1 MMNASVDL
9 SRRNPQEDF
18 ELIQRIGSGTYGD
31 VYKARNVNTGELAA
45 IKVIKLEPGEDF
57 AVVQQ
62 EILMMKD
69 CKHSNI
75 VAYFGSY
82 LRRDKLWISMEYCG
96 GGSLQDI
103 YHVTGPLL
111 ESQIAYMSRE
121 TLQGLYYLHNK
132 GKMHRDIKGANIL
145 LTDNGYVKLADFGV
159 SAQITATL
167 AKRKSFIGT
176 PYWMAPEV
184 AAVERKGGYN
194 QLCDIWAVGI
204 TAIELAELQP
214 PMFELH
220 PMRALFLMTKSNF
233 QPPKLKDK
241 VKWTDN
247 FHHFVKVALTKNPKK
262 RPTAEKLLQH
272 PFVSQP
278 LSRTLAKELLDRA
291 KNPDHN
297 NYNDFDDDDPEPE
310 SPVSV
315 PHRIRSTS
323 RSTREGKTL
332 SEINFGQVKF
342 DPPLRKETEPHHE
355 PCDSEPY
362 LDCVEELYYTARS
375 NLDLQLDYSHDS
387 PCLLGGNKSL
397 LKSVEEELQ
406 QRGHVAHLGEDE
418 EDDDDGADDETHT
431 HKMNTILRPK
441 VPPPLPPK
449 PKSISSPQPQPKQDD
464 SQSHSEDDGSG
475 TIKRCPAPQTP
486 KPASN
491 VPPRPPPP
499 RLPPHRRSSLGNET
513 ASERSDGEA
522 SSAPEDDGSFRHFW
536 EWLHTPHTEEE
547 LEEAWEVLKEVKEE
561 QEKEDEEERNGLN
574 SSHNGERNSPADRQ
588 QSTMPPSVP
597 IRKDKKDVPMPSSN
611 GLPPTPKVHMGA
623 CFSKV
628 FNGCPLKIHCATSWI
643 NPDTRDQYLI
653 FGAEEGIYTLNLN
666 ELHETTMEQLFPR
679 RCTWLYVMNNNLLS
693 VSGKASQLYSHGMPG
708 LFDQARQLQKLPV
721 AIPTHKLP
729 DKMIPRKFAVST
741 KIPDTKGC
749 QKCCVVR
756 NPYTGHKYLC
766 GAFQSHVMLLEWVE
780 SMQKFMLIKTI
791 DFPLPCP
798 LEVFEMLVV
807 PEQTY
812 PLICVA
818 VSKGS
823 ELNQVVRFGTVNPN
837 PNATSSWF
845 TETDTPQ
852 TCVIHVTQLER
863 DTILVC
869 LDRCIKIVNLQG
881 RLKSSR
887 KLSAELT
894 FNFQIESTV
903 CLQDSVLAFWRH
915 GMQGRSFK
923 TNEITQEIS
932 DSTRIFRLLGSD
944 RQSDHDRGITLP
956 RVVVLE
962 SRPTDNPTA
971 HSNLY
976 ILAGHENSY

>member
-1 MMNASVDL
+1 MTSSGDL

-62 EILMMKD
+62 EIIMMKD

-103 YHVTGPLL
+103 YHVTGPLS

-214 PMFELH
+214 PMFDLH

-241 VKWTDN
+241 VKWTNN
-247 FHHFVKVALTKNPKK
+247 FHHFVKLSLTKNPKK
-262 RPTAEKLLQH
+262 RPTAEKLLQVSGFSKNQDPSQLLRRLTLHNALYFYKYIYIYKYIYVCICIYIYNRCLIKLFLSPQH

-278 LSRTLAKELLDRA
+278 LSRTLAIELLD
-291 KNPDHN
+291 KSNNPDHIV
-297 NYNDFDDDDPEPE
+297 EPE
-310 SPVSV
+310 AFSPSSPPSV
-315 PHRIRSTS
+315 FI
-323 RSTREGKTL
+323 
-332 SEINFGQVKF
+332 
-342 DPPLRKETEPHHE
+342 
-355 PCDSEPY
+355 
-362 LDCVEELYYTARS
+362 LYYFIFSPNTGEGDEEEGFPSSPTVSSTHCSAALPPSR
-375 NLDLQLDYSHDS
+375 H
-387 PCLLGGNKSL
+387 PCLCAFVCVCVCLCVFSAP
-397 LKSVEEELQ
+397 SVIM
-406 QRGHVAHLGEDE
+406 
-418 EDDDDGADDETHT
+418 T
-431 HKMNTILRPK
+431 PPPPPP
-441 VPPPLPPK
+441 PPPLC
-449 PKSISSPQPQPKQDD
+449 
-464 SQSHSEDDGSG
+464 SQ
-475 TIKRCPAPQTP
+475 
-486 KPASN
+486 
-491 VPPRPPPP
+491 
-499 RLPPHRRSSLGNET
+499 
-513 ASERSDGEA
+513 
-522 SSAPEDDGSFRHFW
+522 
-536 EWLHTPHTEEE
+536 
-547 LEEAWEVLKEVKEE
+547 
-561 QEKEDEEERNGLN
+561 
-574 SSHNGERNSPADRQ
+574 
-588 QSTMPPSVP
+588 
-597 IRKDKKDVPMPSSN
+597 
-611 GLPPTPKVHMGA
+611 MGA

-666 ELHETTMEQLFPR
+666 ELHETSMEQVR
-679 RCTWLYVMNNNLLS
+679 RWRPPPWRPAFS
-693 VSGKASQLYSHGMPG
+693 SSQLYSHSLGG
-708 LFDQARQLQKLPV
+708 LFEQARQLQKLPV

-729 DKMIPRKFAVST
+729 DKMIPRKFAVSN

-766 GAFQSHVMLLEWVE
+766 GAFQSSVMLLEWVE
-780 SMQKFMLIKTI
+780 SMQRFMLIKNI

-818 VSKGS
+818 VSKGT

-837 PNATSSWF
+837 STSSWF
-845 TETDTPQ
+845 TEASENS
-852 TCVIHVTQLER
+852 VTGSVVKGMFR
-863 DTILVC
+863 TIFLLTHFVDKVVC
-869 LDRCIKIVNLQG
+869 CG
-881 RLKSSR
+881 FSS
-887 KLSAELT
+887 
-894 FNFQIESTV
+894 V

-944 RQSDHDRGITLP
+944 R
-956 RVVVLE
+956 VVVLE

>member
-1 MMNASVDL
+1 MMDSSVDL

-62 EILMMKD
+62 EIIMMKD

-103 YHVTGPLL
+103 YHVTGPLS

-214 PMFELH
+214 PMFDLH

-241 VKWTDN
+241 VKWTNN
-247 FHHFVKVALTKNPKK
+247 FHHFCKLALTKNTKK

-278 LSRTLAKELLDRA
+278 LSRTLAIELLD
-291 KNPDHN
+291 KSNNPDHSTF
-297 NYNDFDDDDPEPE
+297 NDFDDDDPEPE

-315 PHRIRSTS
+315 PHRIRSIS

-355 PCDSEPY
+355 P
-362 LDCVEELYYTARS
+362 
-375 NLDLQLDYSHDS
+375 DLQLEYGHDS
-387 PCLLGGNKSL
+387 PSLLGGNKSL
-397 LKSVEEELQ
+397 LKSVEEELH
-406 QRGHVAHLGEDE
+406 QRGHVAHLGDDDDE
-418 EDDDDGADDETHT
+418 DDDGADDDETHT
-431 HKMNTILRPK
+431 HKSSTIMRPK

-449 PKSISSPQPQPKQDD
+449 PKSLCSSQQPQQLQHKLDD
-464 SQSHSEDDGSG
+464 SQSHSEDDGGG
-475 TIKRCPAPQTP
+475 TIKRCPVPDTASPA

-499 RLPPHRRSSLGNET
+499 KLPPHRRSSLGNE
-513 ASERSDGEA
+513 SPKHSDAEN
-522 SSAPEDDGSFRHFW
+522 SAPEDDGSFRHFW
-536 EWLHTPHTEEE
+536 EWLHTPHTDEE

-561 QEKEDEEERNGLN
+561 QEKEEEKEERNGLN
-574 SSHNGERNSPADRQ
+574 TAPAHGVERESSADR
-588 QSTMPPSVP
+588 QSTMPPGVP
-597 IRKDKKDVPMPSSN
+597 TRKDKKDVPKPISN

-666 ELHETTMEQLFPR
+666 ELHETSMEQLFPR
-679 RCTWLYVMNNNLLS
+679 RCTWLYVMNSCLLS
-693 VSGKASQLYSHGMPG
+693 ISGKASQLYSHSLSG
-708 LFDQARQLQKLPV
+708 LFEQARQLGKLPV

-729 DKMIPRKFAVST
+729 DKMIPRKYAVSN

-766 GAFQSHVMLLEWVE
+766 GAFQSSVMMLEWVE
-780 SMQKFMLIKTI
+780 SMQKFMLIKNI

-818 VSKGS
+818 VSKGL
-823 ELNQVVRFGTVNPN
+823 ELNQVVKFGTVNPN
-837 PNATSSWF
+837 STSSWF
-845 TETDTPQ
+845 TEADTPQ

-869 LDRCIKIVNLQG
+869 LDRSIKIVNLQG

-894 FNFQIESTV
+894 FNFQIEATV

-944 RQSDHDRGITLP
+944 R
-956 RVVVLE
+956 VVVLE